1 MTSIKPFGI
10 LVEGW
15 GEGRCR
21 IATLCLTGI
30 GFGIGIGSRLGHP
43 SVTQGWPKGHARMT
57 QGSING
63 LAFVFNKS
71 LKRAGWGVEDRRNR
85 AASPTSREIGKAGT
99 AATETQ
105 RHGEGSRNRHKT
117 KMR

>member
-15 GEGRCR
+15 GEGRCC

-57 QGSING
+57 QGSICVSAL
-63 LAFVFNKS
+63 LATQAG
-71 LKRAGWGVEDRRNR
+71 KRGVGGCAERAYRRKRQERRHR
-85 AASPTSREIGKAGT
+85 A
-99 AATETQ
+99 
-105 RHGEGSRNRHKT
+105 
-117 KMR
+117 